1 MNNSGAADTGA
12 DDTSN
17 NVIVMKALL
26 RNELLY
32 DQIDDIRVSVS
43 WVYPLPPPSPNVTVY
58 E

>member
-1 MNNSGAADTGA
+1 MNNLGAADTGA

-43 WVYPLPPPSPNVTVY
+43 
-58 E
+58 